1 MEKLQASLIIP
12 FIISKRS
19 LIYVFKPKLSNL
31 QIKMLIELSKR
42 PCYLNMLSRKLN
54 RPKNVILD
62 SLRSLMRRNIVE
74 SIIYVSPKIRDKAGI
89 RRYYIIKN
97 PKYGHNDRRPR
108 KMIDEMK
115 RIFAQDDENILNM
128 RTYYK
133 AMNMLQS
140 PNPIKQSMARTI
152 LQKLNMNPH

>member
-62 SLRSLMRRNIVE
+62 SLRSLMRRNIVK

>member
-1 MEKLQASLIIP
+1 VEKLQASLIIP

-62 SLRSLMRRNIVE
+62 SLRSLMRRNIVK